1 MFHADRNQWVKFKTG
16 VVCFV
21 KDNVKKSYYIRLV
34 DITVSF
40 MQSVNFHTALTYATL
55 CYACTPTHSTP
66 HIPPH
71 IPLHTHTHKHTHT
84 YTYTHT
90 QTKSIAFE
98 QEIYNQFTYKTDRP
112 YFHSFP
118 GDVSS
123 VVN

>member
-34 DITVSF
+34 DIT
-40 MQSVNFHTALTYATL
+40 
-55 CYACTPTHSTP
+55 
-66 HIPPH
+66 
-71 IPLHTHTHKHTHT
+71 
-84 YTYTHT
+84 
-90 QTKSIAFE
+90 TKSIAFE

>member
-55 CYACTPTHSTP
+55 YVMHAHP

-71 IPLHTHTHKHTHT
+71 TFHPTPPPQTHKHTHT